1 MSIENDEGQS
11 GTIFSTNSGTSNA
24 NNCTS
29 NQTYYKSITNDIST
43 RKTSK
48 GVEVGGTTDDI
59 SIRETIEGA
68 KPRS

>member
-11 GTIFSTNSGTSNA
+11 GTIFSANSGTSSA
-24 NNCTS
+24 NSCTS

-48 GVEVGGTTDDI
+48 GVEIGGTIDDI